1 MIRNDKWKYIYYKGF
16 PPQLFD
22 LEKDKDEFNDLGQSK
37 DHQNVLNQMKD
48 ILLER
53 LTDRKNRTAVDDEF
67 VLKER
72 DYSEDGGIM
81 IGVW

>member
-1 MIRNDKWKYIYYKGF
+1 M
-16 PPQLFD
+16 FD

-37 DHQNVLNQMKD
+37 DHQNILNQMKD

-53 LTDRKNRTAVDDEF
+53 LTDRKNRTAADDEF